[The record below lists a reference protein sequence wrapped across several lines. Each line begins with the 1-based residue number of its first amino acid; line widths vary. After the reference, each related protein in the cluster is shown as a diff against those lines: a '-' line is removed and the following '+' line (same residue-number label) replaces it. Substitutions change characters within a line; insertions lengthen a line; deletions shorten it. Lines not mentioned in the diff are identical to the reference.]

1 MIPIPQSDND
11 YPPSMSASPP
21 PYTIAP
27 SPTDDGLVVEN
38 LRVDYDNLTAVNGV
52 SFHVPS
58 GSLFG
63 LVGPNGAGK
72 TSIIRV
78 LATLLQ
84 PTYGSVRAF
93 GIDILDDPWAI
104 HPVIGYMPDL
114 APVIGNLKVF
124 EFLEHFAACHGLSGV
139 DRTERVR
146 ECLDHVGMTAQ
157 RSVFCNTLSRGMM
170 QRVVLAKTLLHQPR
184 ILLLD
189 EPASG
194 MDPLARID
202 LRDTLLALA
211 RKGCVVILSSHILA
225 DLADMCTGV
234 AIMHLGRLRY
244 VGPLD
249 GFTEEPGK
257 PNARRTVEFQTTLD
271 SADKARAWL
280 LDSPLIASWAP
291 MAPGKFA
298 ATFEGEDAEQAAIL
312 RQMIETAGIQVLG
325 FRRKSATLEDMLK
338 TVTRS

>member
-1 MIPIPQSDND
+1 MHPIHQCDED
-11 YPPSMSASPP
+11 YLPSMSASSPP
-21 PYTIAP
+21 IATQIAP
-27 SPTDDGLVVEN
+27 TEDGLVVEN

-52 SFHVPS
+52 SFHVPP

-84 PTYGSVRAF
+84 PTYGKVKAF
-93 GIDILDDPWAI
+93 GMDVLDDPWSV
-104 HPVIGYMPDL
+104 HPVLGYMPDL

-124 EFLEHFAACHGLSGV
+124 EFLEHFATSHGLYGAERK
-139 DRTERVR
+139 DRVQ
-146 ECLDHVGMTAQ
+146 ECLDHVGMASQ
-157 RSVFCNTLSRGMM
+157 RSVYCNTLSRGMM
-170 QRVVLAKTLLHQPR
+170 QRVVLAKTLLHQPKL
-184 ILLLD
+184 LLLD

-234 AIMHLGRLRY
+234 AIMHLGTLRY

-249 GFTEEPGK
+249 GFIEEPGK
-257 PNARRTVEFQTTLD
+257 PRAQRTVEIQTTPD
-271 SADKARAWL
+271 TVEKATAWL
-280 LDSPLIASWAP
+280 EKSPLIASWAP
-291 MAPGKFA
+291 MAQGKFA
-298 ATFEGEDAEQAAIL
+298 ASFDGDDAEQATIL
-312 RQMIETAGIQVLG
+312 RQLIETGGVQVLG